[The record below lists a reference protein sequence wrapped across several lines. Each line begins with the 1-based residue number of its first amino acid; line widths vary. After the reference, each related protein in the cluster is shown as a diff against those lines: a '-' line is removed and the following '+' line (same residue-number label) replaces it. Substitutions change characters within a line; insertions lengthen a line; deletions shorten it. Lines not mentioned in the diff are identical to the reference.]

1 MEKKTIKLLNR
12 CSKKPRLIYLPKNF
26 NDLIEKVKEF
36 MPLNDTK
43 KRYLLIEEISN
54 REINNQDDFETMI
67 KEHNDKS
74 QLKIS
79 IIIIEKKNMK
89 YFIIL
94 IFHI

>member
-1 MEKKTIKLLNR
+1 METKIIKLR
-12 CSKKPRLIYLPKNF
+12 GRSKILKTIYLPKNF

-36 MPLNDTK
+36 MPLNNRK